1 MLPGKPCSLTPTLS
15 PEGRGSYRLQ
25 SFRMNTY
32 LNALGI
38 LCNLGAGKAAVAKA
52 LFAGDDSGIRP
63 EQGWIPN
70 HEPPLGS
77 VRAELPPVPDALRDR
92 DNRNNRLLLAAA
104 LEIEPDIRAAVTRY
118 GRARIGVVLGTS
130 TTGIEEA
137 TYGVGAYRR
146 DGAWPAEYRYSHQEL
161 GAPAEFLAE
170 WLNLSGPCYGIS
182 TACTSG
188 ARALLSA
195 QRLLRIGLCDA
206 VLCGG
211 VDTLCR
217 LAINGFHA
225 LEAVD
230 LQRCDPFSRHRRGIN
245 IGEAAALFLMTRKHG
260 PVQLLGGGA
269 SSDAYHMSSPDPQG
283 TGARKAM
290 HDALLHAGLDTGQID
305 YINLH
310 GTATEHND
318 SMESQAVAAMFGST
332 VPCSSTKS
340 LTGHTLAAA
349 GALEAAFCWL
359 SLTDTHAE
367 RRLPPHVW
375 DGEADPALPAL
386 NLIGVGSHLPAGGQR
401 YVMSN
406 SFAFGGNNAS
416 LILGD
421 SA

>member
-1 MLPGKPCSLTPTLS
+1 
-15 PEGRGSYRLQ
+15 
-25 SFRMNTY
+25 
-32 LNALGI
+32 
-38 LCNLGAGKAAVAKA
+38 
-52 LFAGDDSGIRP
+52 
-63 EQGWIPN
+63 
-70 HEPPLGS
+70 
-77 VRAELPPVPDALRDR
+77 
-92 DNRNNRLLLAAA
+92 
-104 LEIEPDIRAAVTRY
+104 
-118 GRARIGVVLGTS
+118 
-130 TTGIEEA
+130 
-137 TYGVGAYRR
+137 
-146 DGAWPAEYRYSHQEL
+146 
-161 GAPAEFLAE
+161 
-170 WLNLSGPCYGIS
+170 
-182 TACTSG
+182 
-188 ARALLSA
+188 
-195 QRLLRIGLCDA
+195 

-230 LQRCDPFSRHRRGIN
+230 LQRCDPFSKHRRGIN
-245 IGEAAALFLMTRKHG
+245 IGEAAALFLMTREPG
-260 PVQLLGGGA
+260 PVQLLSGGA
-269 SSDAYHMSSPDPQG
+269 SSDAYHMSSPDPKG

-290 HDALLHAGLDTGQID
+290 HDALLRAGLNAAQID

-318 SMESQAVAAMFGST
+318 SMESQAVATMFGSD

-359 SLTDTHAE
+359 SLADDRAE
-367 RRLPPHVW
+367 RRLPSHVW

-386 NLIGVGSHLPAGGQR
+386 NFTRAGSHLPAGGPR

-421 SA
+421 PA

>member
-1 MLPGKPCSLTPTLS
+1 
-15 PEGRGSYRLQ
+15 
-25 SFRMNTY
+25 MNTY
-32 LNALGI
+32 LNALGVI
-38 LCNLGAGKAAVAKA
+38 CNLGSGKAAVAEA
-52 LFAGDDSGIRP
+52 LFAGDDSGIRN

-70 HEPPLGS
+70 HEPPLGAIH
-77 VRAELPPVPDALRDR
+77 AELPPMPNALHHR

-104 LEIEPDIRAAVTRY
+104 MEIETDIRAAIARY
-118 GRARIGVVLGTS
+118 GHARIGVVLGTS

-137 TYGVGAYRR
+137 TRGVAAYRR
-146 DGAWPAEYRYSHQEL
+146 DGAWPADYHYAHQEL
-161 GAPAEFLAE
+161 GAPAECLAE
-170 WLNLSGPCYGIS
+170 WLALAGPCYGIS

-195 QRLLRIGLCDA
+195 QRLLRLGVCDA

-245 IGEAAALFLMTRKHG
+245 IGEAAALFLMTREPG
-260 PVQLLGGGA
+260 AVQLLGGGA

-283 TGARKAM
+283 GGARKAIQE
-290 HDALLHAGLDTGQID
+290 ALRHAGLDAAQID

-318 SMESQAVAAMFGST
+318 SMESAAVAAMFGSS

-359 SLTDTHAE
+359 SLTDAQTE
-367 RRLPPHVW
+367 RRLPPHIW
-375 DGEADPALPAL
+375 DGVADPALPAL
-386 NLIGVGSHLPAGGQR
+386 NFTRVGNRLPAGAQR
-401 YVMSN
+401 HLMSN
-406 SFAFGGNNAS
+406 SFAFGGNNAA

-421 SA
+421 AA